1 VTVPRFYFH
10 FVAKTRIE
18 DDAGE
23 TFIDEERA
31 LLHAQTLAAQ
41 MARSGNLVGCTI
53 VVANEKS
60 ELFEVPLTRLHS

>member
-1 VTVPRFYFH
+1 MPRYYFH

-23 TFIDEERA
+23 NFIDELRA
-31 LLHAQTLAAQ
+31 LEHAQTMAAQ

-53 VVANEKS
+53 VVATEQS